1 MTYIPSADDLE
12 VIARE
17 VWTSFLDGD
26 PAGLLAARG
35 GTVGI
40 GGGLE
45 SERVT
50 GCVHLS
56 GAYTGSIMLECS
68 GPAAR
73 DAAAALFSMQPA
85 DVTPEEVV
93 DAIGELANMV
103 GGNVKSMLPGPS
115 ALSLPAV
122 VHGPFA
128 VPGAEVVRAVQLSWR
143 DEPLVVSLWQ
153 QAAQAA

>member
-1 MTYIPSADDLE
+1 VTYIPSADDLE
-12 VIARE
+12 VITRE

-26 PAGLLAARG
+26 PAGLLVSGDEPAG
-35 GTVGI
+35 
-40 GGGLE
+40 
-45 SERVT
+45 ERVT

-56 GAYTGSIMLECS
+56 GAYTGSIMLSCS
-68 GPAAR
+68 AHAAR
-73 DAAAALFSMQPA
+73 DAAAALFSMQPG
-85 DVTPEEVV
+85 DVTQNEII

-122 VHGPFA
+122 VHGQVA
-128 VPGAEVVRAVQLSWR
+128 VPGAQVVREVYLTWR
-143 DEPLVVSLWQ
+143 NEPLAVSLWQ

>member
-12 VIARE
+12 VITRE

-26 PAGLLAARG
+26 PAGLLLAG
-35 GTVGI
+35 GTD
-40 GGGLE
+40 GG
-45 SERVT
+45 ERIT

-56 GAYTGSIMLECS
+56 GAYTGSIMLSCS
-68 GPAAR
+68 ASAAR
-73 DAAAALFSMQPA
+73 HAAAALFAIEPG
-85 DVTPEEVV
+85 DVAQTEIV

-122 VHGPFA
+122 VQGHLS
-128 VPGAEVVRAVQLSWR
+128 VPGAQVVREVHLSWR
-143 DEPLVVSLWQ
+143 NEPLAVSLWQ
-153 QAAQAA
+153 QAVEAA

>member
-12 VIARE
+12 VITRE

-26 PAGLLAARG
+26 PAGLLSG
-35 GTVGI
+35 SDGVGA
-40 GGGLE
+40 
-45 SERVT
+45 ERVT

-56 GAYTGSIMLECS
+56 GAYTGSIMLACS
-68 GPAAR
+68 APAAR
-73 DAAAALFSMQPA
+73 DAAAALFSMQPDA
-85 DVTPEEVV
+85 VTQTEVI

-122 VHGPFA
+122 VHGQLA
-128 VPGAEVVRAVQLSWR
+128 VPGAQMVREVHLTWR
-143 DEPLVVSLWQ
+143 SEPLVISLWQ

>member
-12 VIARE
+12 VITRE

-26 PAGLLAARG
+26 PAGLLPG
-35 GTVGI
+35 GAL
-40 GGGLE
+40 LE
-45 SERVT
+45 GERVT

-56 GAYTGSIMLECS
+56 GGYTGSIVLQCS
-68 GPAAR
+68 ALAAR
-73 DAAAALFSMQPA
+73 DAAAALFSMHPG
-85 DVTPEEVV
+85 DVTQSEVV

-115 ALSLPAV
+115 MLSLPAV
-122 VHGPFA
+122 VYGQLA
-128 VPGAEVVRAVQLSWR
+128 VPGAQVVRTVELTWR
-143 DEPLVVSLWQ
+143 GEPVAVSLWQ

>member
-1 MTYIPSADDLE
+1 VTYIPSADDLE
-12 VIARE
+12 VITRE

-26 PAGLLAARG
+26 PDGLLPGASVPDG
-35 GTVGI
+35 EPG
-40 GGGLE
+40 E
-45 SERVT
+45 ERVT

-56 GAYTGSIMLECS
+56 GAYTGSIMLQCS
-68 GPAAR
+68 APAAR

-85 DVTPEEVV
+85 DVTQNEVV
-93 DAIGELANMV
+93 DALGELANMV

-122 VHGPFA
+122 VHGQLA
-128 VPGAEVVRAVQLSWR
+128 VPGAQVVREVALSWR
-143 DEPLVVSLWQ
+143 GESLVVSLWQ

>member
-12 VIARE
+12 VITRE

-26 PAGLLAARG
+26 PAGLLVSGDDVA
-35 GTVGI
+35 V
-40 GGGLE
+40 
-45 SERVT
+45 ERVT

-56 GAYTGSIMLECS
+56 GAYTGSIMLSCS
-68 GPAAR
+68 GSAAR
-73 DAAAALFSMQPA
+73 DAAAALFSMQPG
-85 DVTPEEVV
+85 DVTQNEII

-115 ALSLPAV
+115 VLSLPAV
-122 VHGPFA
+122 VQGQLA
-128 VPGAEVVRAVQLSWR
+128 VPGAHVVREVHLTWR
-143 DEPLVVSLWQ
+143 NEPLAVSLWQ

>member
-12 VIARE
+12 VITRE

-26 PAGLLAARG
+26 PTGLVQG
-35 GTVGI
+35 GDGPQ
-40 GGGLE
+40 G
-45 SERVT
+45 ERVT

-56 GAYTGSIMLECS
+56 GAYTGSLMLHCS
-68 GPAAR
+68 APAAR
-73 DAAAALFSMQPA
+73 DAAAAFFSMQPG
-85 DVTPEEVV
+85 DVTSAEII

-115 ALSLPAV
+115 VLSLPADV
-122 VHGPFA
+122 QGQLA
-128 VPGAEVVRAVQLSWR
+128 VPGAQLEREVRLVWR
-143 DEPLVVSLWQ
+143 SEPLGVSLWQ